1 METNNIE
8 DNYIEIKKEFK
19 FENKTFFLEISY
31 DNSKLNIYIE
41 KKEKMNNEYYK
52 NSYSINKLQGNKY
65 FKNFQTSQDILKDLK
80 KGIESEMPTIES
92 KNDVIILSIFLP
104 SKEKKI
110 KFNLYKEKY
119 KTNEIGKTNDIKSLI
134 QNISKKVDDLEKE
147 NNKIYEEINI
157 KKEEIE
163 SIINEIEDKFKGPI
177 KLTKK
182 NFHWISDEVN
192 IVNNSTFLENFS
204 PEIMIGKDK
213 SKPYSLTE
221 GNKNHYVEFS
231 FKRIYFL
238 KSIRIKVD
246 TAECSLKTFKID
258 VINNNGVE
266 TLGPFTR
273 KKYKSISDFQEFEI
287 NRESK
292 GIKMILIDNWGN
304 EGGNYILIAKIEFNV
319 SD

>member
-221 GNKNHYVEFS
+221 GNKNHYAEFS
-231 FKRIYFL
+231 FERMYFL
-238 KSIRIKVD
+238 KTIRIEVD
-246 TAECSLKTFKID
+246 PAECSLKTFKVD
-258 VINNNGVE
+258 VINS
-266 TLGPFTR
+266 LYF
-273 KKYKSISDFQEFEI
+273 FEI
-287 NRESK
+287 
-292 GIKMILIDNWGN
+292 
-304 EGGNYILIAKIEFNV
+304 IAAVTI
-319 SD
+319 